1 MTSSTDV
8 PQLSF
13 ELKDN
18 YLLVVGYGKRDNLIA
33 MNQASAQIYEKV
45 LETKSRCLLMDYR
58 KLQVNLHLS
67 EAFNIVK
74 RYETVLPELRNLKI
88 AGVFTEQGLNF
99 ASYWKEVSQQRG
111 FIIEI
116 FEEYEAA
123 EAWLL
128 EQTHL

>member
-1 MTSSTDV
+1 MPGPIDL

-13 ELKDN
+13 ELKDS

-33 MNQASAQIYEKV
+33 MNQASTQIYEKI

-74 RYETVLPELRNLKI
+74 RYESVLPELRNLKV
-88 AGVFTEQGLNF
+88 AGVFSQQGLNF
-99 ASYWKEVSQQRG
+99 ARYWKEVSQQRG

-116 FEEYEAA
+116 
-123 EAWLL
+123 
-128 EQTHL
+128 

>member
-1 MTSSTDV
+1 MTSSPDV

-18 YLLVVGYGKRDNLIA
+18 YLLVVGYGKRDNLLA
-33 MNQASAQIYEKV
+33 MSQASTQIYEKI
-45 LETKSRCLLMDYR
+45 LETKSHCLLVDYR

-74 RYETVLPELRNLKI
+74 RYETVLTELRNLRI
-88 AGVFTEQGLNF
+88 AGVFSEQGLPF
-99 ASYWKEVSQQRG
+99 AQYWKEISQQRG

-128 EQTHL
+128 A